1 MYLIFVF
8 HKIKVILSTFF
19 SLLLLKSTLL
29 ISCSVDFSCHIFVNS
44 INILIII
51 ISTSFDF
58 VFHNKTLQNPLSL
71 TTEGWYSLYLAPSAK
86 LSSVKCSLADRV
98 CTWEF
103 SCSVLIGEPL
113 TKHLIPA
120 LSYANS
126 FSRIHNAV
134 SLWFEISLRLD
145 ISPNNL
151 LNVFRPFKIS
161 YLQAEMSFV
170 FCFFQILQLL
180 ILEICCLLCT
190 IKSSVYLMVAH
201 SALSYLPEW
210 WTVPHTYML

>member
-1 MYLIFVF
+1 M
-8 HKIKVILSTFF
+8 
-19 SLLLLKSTLL
+19 L
-29 ISCSVDFSCHIFVNS
+29 ISCGVNFSCHIFVNS
-44 INILIII
+44 ISILIII

-58 VFHNKTLQNPLSL
+58 VFYNKTLQNPSSL
-71 TTEGWYSLYLAPSAK
+71 TTEGWCSLYLAPSAK

-120 LSYANS
+120 LSYANG
-126 FSRIHNAV
+126 FLRIHNAV
-134 SLWFEISLRLD
+134 SLWFEISLKLRLG

-151 LNVFRPFKIS
+151 LNAVRPFKIS

-170 FCFFQILQLL
+170 IFFF
-180 ILEICCLLCT
+180 
-190 IKSSVYLMVAH
+190 
-201 SALSYLPEW
+201 
-210 WTVPHTYML
+210 